1 MLPESRPEVKFEI
14 GHVLFIDIV
23 GYSKLLINEQTK
35 QIQKLREIVRGTE
48 QFRLADAEGK
58 LLRLPTGDGGA
69 LVFRT
74 NPEAPVLCAVEI
86 AKAVK
91 NHPDLRLRMGIHS
104 GPVNEITDLNEQ
116 ANIAGAGINI
126 AQRVMDCADAGHIL
140 ISKRIAEDLG
150 QYGKWQP
157 HLHDLGECEVKHGA
171 NISIVNLYTD
181 ELGNRATPE
190 KLKRQRGKAG
200 RTETIK
206 SSLQRRKRI
215 AILPF
220 KPLFPEIKDQAL
232 ELGMADALITKLSNS
247 RQIIISSLNSVRKYA
262 GLEQDPVAAGREL
275 QVHSILEGN
284 VQRSG
289 DQIRVTAR
297 LINVGNGS
305 SLWAGTFD
313 EKFTDVFGVQDAIS
327 QKVADALA
335 LQLSGKEKRRLTK
348 RYTENIK
355 AYQLYLTGRYHW
367 NKITPPDI
375 LASIRFYQQAINSDP
390 SYALAYFGLAESN
403 VALAFTA
410 DVPSK
415 DCLPQAKAAVMKA
428 LEIDESLAEAHASL
442 AFSLVSYDWD
452 WSGAE
457 KEAQRALA
465 LNRNSAVA
473 HFAYAH
479 VLSDLARH
487 DEATSEAAQA
497 IALEPIFPVFRAL
510 GAMFLNH
517 AGRNDEAYAMLQ
529 KALELEPNFWITH
542 NTLGKVLIEQRKFAG
557 AVAEFE
563 KAKEL
568 SHGNSE
574 STASI
579 GYAAALAGDSSKARA
594 VLEELRSRA
603 NEHYVPPYNLGLAY
617 HALADENQALS
628 ALNRACEERDVRLR
642 LLKVDPRWNTLRS
655 NPRFVAVLKRIGL
668 E

>member
-1 MLPESRPEVKFEI
+1 MPSEQSSDVKFEI

-23 GYSKLLINEQTK
+23 GYSKLLINEQSE

-58 LLRLPTGDGGA
+58 LMRLPSGDGGA

-86 AKAVK
+86 AKALK
-91 NHPDLRLRMGIHS
+91 DHPELRLRMGIHS

-126 AQRVMDCADAGHIL
+126 AQRVMDCGDAGHIL
-140 ISKRIAEDLG
+140 ISKRIAEDLA

-171 NISIVNLYTD
+171 RISIVNLYAD
-181 ELGNRATPE
+181 ELGNPATPE
-190 KLKRQRGKAG
+190 KLKRQRGKASRMG
-200 RTETIK
+200 TIRK
-206 SSLQRRKRI
+206 KLQRGKRI

-247 RQIIISSLNSVRKYA
+247 RQIIISSLNSVRKYG
-262 GLEQDPVAAGREL
+262 GLEQDPIAAGRYL
-275 QVHSILEGN
+275 QVNSILEGN

-289 DQIRVTAR
+289 DRIRVTAR
-297 LINVGNGS
+297 LINVADGS

-335 LQLSGKEKRRLTK
+335 LRLSGKEKQRLTK

-355 AYQLYLTGRYHW
+355 AYQFYLTGRYHYA
-367 NKITPPDI
+367 KLTPPEI
-375 LASIRFYQQAINSDP
+375 LASIGFYQQAIDSDP
-390 SYALAYFGLAESN
+390 NYALAYFGLADAN

-410 DVPSK
+410 DVASK
-415 DCLPQAKAAVMKA
+415 DCLPQARASAMKA

-442 AFSLVSYDWD
+442 AFSIASFDWD

-465 LNRNSAVA
+465 LNPNSAWA

-487 DEATSEAAQA
+487 DEAASEAAQA
-497 IALEPIFPVFRAL
+497 IALEPIFPAFRAL

-529 KALELEPNFWITH
+529 KALELEPNFWITY
-542 NTLGKVLIEQRKFAG
+542 NTLGKVLIEQRKFAE
-557 AVAEFE
+557 AAAEFE

-574 STASI
+574 AIASI

-594 VLEELRSRA
+594 VLEELRSPTNQR
-603 NEHYVPPYNLGLAY
+603 YIPPYNLALAY

-628 ALNRACEERDVRLR
+628 ELDRACEERDVRLR
-642 LLKVDPRWNTLRS
+642 LLKVDPRWDTLRS
-655 NPRFVAVLKRIGL
+655 HPRFVAILKRIGL
-668 E
+668 S